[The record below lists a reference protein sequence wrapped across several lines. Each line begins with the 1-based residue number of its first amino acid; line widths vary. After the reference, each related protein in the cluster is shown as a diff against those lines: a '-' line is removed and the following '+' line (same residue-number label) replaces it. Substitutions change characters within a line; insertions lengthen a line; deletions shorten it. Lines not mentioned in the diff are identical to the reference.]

1 MTMIL
6 VDPLELNVISQ
17 TLRNCAAES
26 ADIGT
31 QLWACAQCAMPA
43 DLDAAI
49 NALVSA
55 ADRVLDDAAA
65 NLDARAT
72 DLANR
77 AAIAANDPVAATNVA
92 TGVNTSAV
100 PGVTGGMNIVGG
112 SGSFLASSTTV
123 GGPDPFGGMS
133 IVGGSGSFLA
143 SSTTVGG
150 PDPFGGMSIVGGS
163 GSFLPQPSTQSILGG
178 AATVGGTEPLGGSGI
193 GWTPIGAGIPGSSP
207 LSSGLF
213 NSRLFGNST
222 TPFLGSSGD
231 SGRLPSFTEW
241 SNDPRIDTDHDGLP
255 NRFDNE
261 FRNRD
266 RP

>member
-6 VDPLELNVISQ
+6 VDPLELNVLSE
-17 TLRNCAAES
+17 TLRSCAAES

-43 DLDAAI
+43 DLDATI

-55 ADRVLDDAAA
+55 ADRVLDATAA
-65 NLDARAT
+65 NLNVRAT

-77 AAIAANDPVAATNVA
+77 AAIAANDPVAATSVA
-92 TGVNTSAV
+92 TSVTT
-100 PGVTGGMNIVGG
+100 PGVLGVIGGMDIVGG
-112 SGSFLASSTTV
+112 SGSFLA
-123 GGPDPFGGMS
+123 
-133 IVGGSGSFLA
+133 A
-143 SSTTVGG
+143 STTVGG

-178 AATVGGTEPLGGSGI
+178 VSTVGGTPPLGGSGVI
-193 GWTPIGAGIPGSSP
+193 GGSWTPSGPGIPGSSP

-213 NSRLFGNST
+213 TSGLLGSGT
-222 TPFLGSSGD
+222 TPFLGSSRD

-241 SNDPRIDTDHDGLP
+241 SNDPRIDTDKDGIP
-255 NRFDNE
+255 NSDDNE